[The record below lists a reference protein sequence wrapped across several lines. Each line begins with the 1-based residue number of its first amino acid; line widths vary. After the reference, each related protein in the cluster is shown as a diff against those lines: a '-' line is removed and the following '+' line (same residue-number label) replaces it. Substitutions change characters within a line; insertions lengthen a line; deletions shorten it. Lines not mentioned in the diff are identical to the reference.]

1 MLSNIRTKT
10 SITLLLVFSFV
21 LVSLPEIGIV
31 KADSIIY
38 IKSDGSI
45 VGTDKIQCDGN
56 VYTLTDNIINQ
67 SIVVERF
74 NIVIDGAGYTIQGTG
89 ASPARNKRGIQIA
102 NPYNAPIK
110 TSYDVT
116 VTNVTVQGFDE
127 GIVVFGFWGNK
138 IDGMIIAGNNLTNN
152 YIGIKFDS
160 YSNCINNT
168 IIGNY
173 VVGNHFGIQILMGH
187 SGDVGI
193 NQIVGNQI
201 ANNDIGMH
209 FLWMGDFYSWKPNPF
224 YMNNSIYDNN
234 FISNNQNVVNGHIIY
249 TPDCVN
255 FWDNGAAGNYWSDY
269 NGTDSNG
276 DGIGDSPY
284 VIDENNQDNYPLMNP
299 VEIYAIPEF
308 PSWLILPLL
317 LAATLVALLCKQ
329 KLPKTS
335 GNGLDGC
342 KPKLT
347 ALEACHR
354 LALNEG
360 QTENKRKREKF
371 SQENGGKM
379 K

>member
-1 MLSNIRTKT
+1 MHRLFGQETFTKTLLRYRYNIIPVMPSNTKTRT
-10 SITLLLVFSFV
+10 SITLWLVFSFV

-74 NIVIDGAGYTIQGTG
+74 NIVINGAGYIIQGTG

-138 IDGMIIAGNNLTNN
+138 IDGMTIAGNNLTNN

-160 YSNCINNT
+160 YSNYINDT
-168 IIGNY
+168 IMGNY
-173 VVGNHFGIQILMGH
+173 VIANHFGIQILMGH
-187 SGDVGI
+187 SGDVGS

-209 FLWMGDFYSWKPNPF
+209 FLWKGDFYSWKPNPF
-224 YMNNSIYDNN
+224 YMNNSICNNN
-234 FISNNQNVVNGHIIY
+234 FISNNQNVVNGHIIF

-269 NGTDSNG
+269 NGRDSNG

-284 VIDENNQDNYPLMNP
+284 VIDENNQDNCPLMNP
-299 VEIYAIPEF
+299 VDISAIPEF
-308 PSWLILPLL
+308 PSWAVLPLL
-317 LAATLVALLCKQ
+317 IAATLVAIIYKHRLTKKASNDLR
-329 KLPKTS
+329 
-335 GNGLDGC
+335 C

-347 ALEACHR
+347 ASEAFT
-354 LALNEG
+354 A
-360 QTENKRKREKF
+360 
-371 SQENGGKM
+371 
-379 K
+379 